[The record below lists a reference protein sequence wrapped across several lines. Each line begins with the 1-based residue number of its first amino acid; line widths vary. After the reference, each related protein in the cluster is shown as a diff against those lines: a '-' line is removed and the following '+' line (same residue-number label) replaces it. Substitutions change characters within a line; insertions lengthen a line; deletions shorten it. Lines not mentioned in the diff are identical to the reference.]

1 MSADVSTLPTVPD
14 PVPAL
19 ERTELRIGGMTCGA
33 CAGRV
38 ERKLNKVD
46 GVSASVNYA
55 TEIATIDAPSALTT
69 ADLQAVVDA
78 AGYSA
83 EPRADESDDLVATAE
98 SAHTRDLWKRLAV
111 ALVLFI
117 PLSDLS
123 IMFATVPSTRF
134 AHWQWLLVVLAAP
147 VVLYSAWPLH
157 AAALRNARHGTS
169 TMDTLVSTG
178 ILVASGFSVYAMFFR
193 SLPIPDG
200 AGVLAAIRASGE
212 IYLDTAAGI
221 TVFVLAGR
229 YFEAK
234 AKRRAFGALRSLAAL
249 TARDATVLTR
259 AGGELRIPVRELKVG
274 QQVLVRPGETIPT
287 DATVRRGQGA
297 VDRSAMTGEPL
308 PVEVEAGGE
317 VTGGTLLTSGH
328 LVAEVTAVGGDTQLA
343 GMVRLVEAAQAD
355 KASVQRLADRVS
367 AVFVPVVFAIALG
380 TAAVWTLLGGSVDD
394 SLSAGLGV
402 LVIACPC
409 ALGLATPTALMVA
422 SGRGAQLGIFLK
434 GHQALEATRHVD
446 TVVLDKT
453 GTVTTGQM
461 AVAELVVEGI
471 EQQQLLGL
479 VGGLEHASEHAVGR
493 ALTAT
498 ARAQLTE
505 LGEVSDFEALVGL
518 GAVGTVAGR
527 HVLVGRPALF
537 AERGLTVPAG
547 LASHVDAQEA
557 HGRTVVLAAVDGV
570 VCAVAA
576 LADTVKPTAAA
587 AVTRLHAL
595 GLHTVLLTGDNR
607 AAAEQVAAEVGIT
620 DVVAGVLPGGKVTE
634 IQRLQAAGARV
645 AMVGD
650 GINDGPALATADL
663 GLAIGTG
670 TDVAIGAADVILVR
684 DDLGSVPDAVELA
697 RATLRTIRGNIG
709 WAFGY
714 NVAAIPI
721 AALGFLDP
729 LLAGAAMAFSS
740 LFVVSNSLR
749 LRRFRPDA

>member
-1 MSADVSTLPTVPD
+1 MTAEVSTAPSASA
-14 PVPAL
+14 PAL
-19 ERTELRIGGMTCGA
+19 ERVELRIGGMTCGA

-55 TEIATIDAPSALTT
+55 TEIATIDAPRTLTV
-69 ADLQAVVDA
+69 ADLQAVVDG

-83 EPRADESDDLVATAE
+83 LPRADDSDEVAA
-98 SAHTRDLWKRLAV
+98 SADGAHTRDLWRRLAV

-147 VVLYSAWPLH
+147 VVVYSAWPLH

-178 ILVASGFSVYAMFFR
+178 IIVASGFSVYAMFFR

-200 AGVLAAIRASGE
+200 AGVLEAIRASGE

-308 PVEVEAGGE
+308 PVEVEVGGD

-367 AVFVPVVFAIALG
+367 AVFVPVVFAIALT
-380 TAAVWTLLGGSVDD
+380 TAVVWTLVGGSVDS

-461 AVAELVVEGI
+461 AVAELVVAGVET
-471 EQQQLLGL
+471 EELLAL
-479 VGGLEHASEHAVGR
+479 VGGLENASEHAVGR
-493 ALTAT
+493 ALTAA
-498 ARAQLTE
+498 ARAQLAV
-505 LGEVSDFEALVGL
+505 LPEVTDFEALVGL

-537 AERGLTVPAG
+537 ADRGLTVPAE
-547 LASHVDAQEA
+547 LAAHVVAQEA
-557 HGRTVVLAAVDGV
+557 RGRTVVLVAVDSV

-587 AVTRLHAL
+587 AVARLHAL
-595 GLHTVLLTGDNR
+595 GLRTMLLTGDNR
-607 AAAEQVAAEVGIT
+607 AAAEQVAAQVGIT

-634 IQRLQAAGARV
+634 IAKLKAAGLRV

-670 TDVAIGAADVILVR
+670 TDVAIGAADIILVR

-697 RATLRTIRGNIG
+697 RATLRTIRGNIA

-714 NVAAIPI
+714 NVAAIPV

-749 LRRFRPDA
+749 LRRFRPGA